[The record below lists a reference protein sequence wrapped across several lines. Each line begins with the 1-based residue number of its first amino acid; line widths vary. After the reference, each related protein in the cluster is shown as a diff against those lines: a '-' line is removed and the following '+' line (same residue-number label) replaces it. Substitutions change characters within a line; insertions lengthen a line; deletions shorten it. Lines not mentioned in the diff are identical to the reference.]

1 MNRLAQIT
9 VAMFVFA
16 ASALF
21 TSSASFAKDHV
32 PTLRERINDAVVT
45 ILSGNRDGDALG
57 TVYDLSEVLDDGDN
71 LRVLPMVGKGSAQNI
86 RDVLLLLG
94 VDMGIAHSNLLNHY
108 AKTGE
113 LGDIKERLT
122 YIAKL
127 FNEEM
132 HVIAG
137 PNINSINDLNGQ
149 KVNVGEAGSGTQATS
164 ELVFQAL
171 GLKVNEVNM
180 GQAEAV
186 QAIKDGKIAASIL
199 ITGKPSHFVQTLSRT
214 DGLKLVPIAFSKPL
228 VDDYYPATLTH
239 ADYPKLIG
247 ENEHVDTVANCAVII
262 AFNWP
267 KGSSRY
273 LKVAKFVDAFFNHF
287 DEFRKPPHLPK
298 WRDVNFAATL
308 EGWKR
313 FPEAQAWI
321 DAAHAKEVAQASQAK
336 DAATQEEFNRF
347 MASRGDSGSVQT
359 TAQREALFRA
369 FLKWKE
375 AHAQ

>member
-1 MNRLAQIT
+1 LRFVAQIT
-9 VAMFVFA
+9 VAFFLFA
-16 ASALF
+16 TGVLLTA
-21 TSSASFAKDHV
+21 SSADAEHV
-32 PTLRERINDAVVT
+32 PSLRERINNAVVT

-57 TVYDLSEVLDDGDN
+57 IVYDLSEVLDDGDN

-86 RDVLLLLG
+86 RDVLLLTG

-122 YIAKL
+122 YVAKL

-132 HVIAG
+132 HVIAAS
-137 PNINSINDLNGQ
+137 NINSFSDLSGQ
-149 KVNVGEAGSGTQATS
+149 SVNFGEVGSGTQATS

-171 GLKVNEVNM
+171 GIKVKEVNM

-186 QAIKDGKIAASIL
+186 QAISQGKIAATIL
-199 ITGKPSHFVQTLSRT
+199 ITGKPSNFVRTLNRA
-214 DGLKLVPIAFSKPL
+214 DGLKLIPIPFSKPL

-247 ENEHVDTVANCAVII
+247 ENEHVDTIANCAVII

-273 LKVAKFVDAFFNHF
+273 LKVARFVDAFFNHF
-287 DEFRKPPHLPK
+287 DEFREPPHRPK

-321 DAAHAKEVAQASQAK
+321 DAAKAKEVAQAAQTK
-336 DAATQEEFNRF
+336 DAATQAEFNRF
-347 MASRGDSGSVQT
+347 MASRGDNARVQT

-369 FLKWKE
+369 FLKWKD

>member
-1 MNRLAQIT
+1 VRFAAQIT
-9 VAMFVFA
+9 VAFFLFA
-16 ASALF
+16 TGVLLTA
-21 TSSASFAKDHV
+21 SSADAEHISS
-32 PTLRERINDAVVT
+32 LRERINNAVVT
-45 ILSGNRDGDALG
+45 VLSGNRDGDALG
-57 TVYDLSEVLDDGDN
+57 VVYDLSEVLDEGDK
-71 LRVLPMVGKGSAQNI
+71 LRVMPMVGKGSAQNI
-86 RDVLLLLG
+86 KDVLLLLG

-137 PNINSINDLNGQ
+137 SGINSIQDLSG
-149 KVNVGEAGSGTQATS
+149 KSVNFGEAGSGTQATS

-171 GLKVNEVNM
+171 GIKVNEVNM
-180 GQAEAV
+180 GQAEAL
-186 QAIKDGKIAASIL
+186 QAISDGKIAATIL
-199 ITGKPSHFVQTLSRT
+199 ITGKPSSFVKTLNKS
-214 DGLKLVPIAFSKPL
+214 DGLKLIPIPFSKPL

-247 ENEHVDTVANCAVII
+247 ENEHVDTVANCAVLI

-273 LKVAKFVDAFFNHF
+273 LKVARFVDAFFNHF
-287 DEFRKPPHLPK
+287 DEFRKPPHKAK

-313 FPEAQAWI
+313 FPEAQVWI
-321 DAAHAKEVAQASQAK
+321 DAAKAKEVAEAQAK
-336 DAATQEEFNRF
+336 DASTQAEFNRF
-347 MASRGDSGSVQT
+347 IASRGDSPPVRT
-359 TAQREALFRA
+359 TAQRDALFRA
-369 FLKWKE
+369 FLKWKD

>member
-1 MNRLAQIT
+1 MRLVAQIT
-9 VAMFVFA
+9 VAFFLLA
-16 ASALF
+16 TGALL
-21 TSSASFAKDHV
+21 TASSADAERSSS
-32 PTLRERINDAVVT
+32 LRERINNAVVT

-57 TVYDLSEVLDDGDN
+57 VVYDLSEILDDGDN
-71 LRVLPMVGKGSAQNI
+71 LRVLPIVGKGSAQNI
-86 RDVLLLLG
+86 RDVLLLTG
-94 VDMGIAHSNLLNHY
+94 VDMGITHSNLLNHY

-113 LGDIKERLT
+113 FGDIKERLT

-132 HVIAG
+132 HIIAG
-137 PNINSINDLNGQ
+137 PNINAITDLSGQ
-149 KVNVGEAGSGTQATS
+149 TVNFGEAGSGTQATS

-171 GLKVNEVNM
+171 GIKVKEVNM

-186 QAIKDGKIAASIL
+186 QAISQGKIAATIL
-199 ITGKPSHFVQTLSRT
+199 ITGKPSNFVKTLSKS
-214 DGLKLVPIAFSKPL
+214 DGLKLIPIPFSKPL

-247 ENEHVDTVANCAVII
+247 ENEHVDTVANCAVIV

-287 DEFRKPPHLPK
+287 DEFRKPPHKPK
-298 WRDVNFAATL
+298 WQDVNFAATL

-321 DAAHAKEVAQASQAK
+321 DAAKAKEVAQAAQAK
-336 DAATQEEFNRF
+336 DASTQDEFNRF
-347 MASRGDSGSVQT
+347 MASRGDSAHVQT

-369 FLKWKE
+369 FLKWKD

>member
-1 MNRLAQIT
+1 MRFVAQIT
-9 VAMFVFA
+9 VAFFLFA
-16 ASALF
+16 TGMLLTA
-21 TSSASFAKDHV
+21 SSADAEHASS
-32 PTLRERINDAVVT
+32 LRERINNAVVT
-45 ILSGNRDGDALG
+45 VLSGNRDGDALG
-57 TVYDLSEVLDDGDN
+57 VVYDLSEVLDDGDK
-71 LRVLPMVGKGSAQNI
+71 LRVMPMVGKGSAQNI
-86 RDVLLLLG
+86 KDVLLLLG

-113 LGDIKERLT
+113 FGDIKERLT

-137 PNINSINDLNGQ
+137 PSINSINDLSG
-149 KVNVGEAGSGTQATS
+149 KSVNFGEAGSGTQATS

-171 GLKVNEVNM
+171 GIKVNEVNM
-180 GQAEAV
+180 GQAEAL
-186 QAIKDGKIAASIL
+186 QAISEGKIAATIL
-199 ITGKPSHFVQTLSRT
+199 ITGKPSSFVKTLNKS
-214 DGLKLVPIAFSKPL
+214 DGLKLIPIPFSKPL

-247 ENEHVDTVANCAVII
+247 ENEHVDTVANCAVLI

-273 LKVAKFVDAFFNHF
+273 LKVARFVDAFFNHF
-287 DEFRKPPHLPK
+287 DEFRKPPHKAK

-313 FPEAQAWI
+313 FPEAQVWI
-321 DAAHAKEVAQASQAK
+321 DAAKAKEVAEAAQPN
-336 DAATQEEFNRF
+336 DVATQAEFNRF
-347 MASRGDSGSVQT
+347 IASHGDSPRIRT
-359 TAQREALFRA
+359 TAQRDALFRA
-369 FLKWKE
+369 FLKWKD